1 MPKENT
7 DTQTTSETAKASI
20 RGAIKKAIDWLKVR
34 QAPDG
39 MWNAPLETNCCME
52 AQWILAMHFI
62 DFDDPKKPKVLQYIL
77 DRQREDGAWDVYYG
91 SEHGDINTT
100 LDATSPCASAGSTP
114 TTRCSP
120 RRANG

>member
-62 DFDDPKKPKVLQYIL
+62 DFDDPKKPKVRNISST
-77 DRQREDGAWDVYYG
+77 G
-91 SEHGDINTT
+91 SAKTARGTCITARST
-100 LDATSPCASAGSTP
+100 AT
-114 TTRCSP
+114 
-120 RRANG
+120 

>member
-1 MPKENT
+1 MPKEKT
-7 DTQTTSETAKASI
+7 ETQTIFETAKGSM

-91 SEHGDINTT
+91 SEHGDITPLSN
-100 LDATSPCASAGSTP
+100 ATSRCASAGLTP